1 MAGNALFMRPVAKA
15 LLPEIMMT
23 HRAGYTRMR
32 RVRKSPWYGMMCR
45 RQEQRLHAY
54 PYGQ

>member
-1 MAGNALFMRPVAKA
+1 MAGHALFMRPVAKT
-15 LLPEIMMT
+15 LLPEVMMT

-32 RVRKSPWYGMMCR
+32 RVRKSPWYGVMYR

-54 PYGQ
+54 PYAQ